1 MMWSQKRKPHK
12 SRDLRGFRRLR
23 GEDLNL
29 RPSGYERD
37 EAPRRYD
44 VSRLFAAW
52 SGLERTQA
60 DTKWHP
66 SGTRMCRRQVE
77 VEGWS
82 ADTRQ

>member
-1 MMWSQKRKPHK
+1 MVCHQKRKPDK
-12 SRDLRGFRRLR
+12 SRDLKGFRRLR

-52 SGLERTQA
+52 SGLERPQA

-66 SGTRMCRRQVE
+66 SGTRSCLQHVE

-82 ADTRQ
+82 AATRQ